1 MVVMVVRAA
10 FAILAIF
17 FNALPEMPMVA
28 TMEDKTPWKMKTE
41 TFSSGTSDFEHTSIL
56 FQMISMA
63 T

>member
-17 FNALPEMPMVA
+17 FNALPKMPMVA

-41 TFSSGTSDFEHTSIL
+41 TFFLEHQIL
-56 FQMISMA
+56 NILLSYYK
-63 T
+63 